1 MPGSQPFIINDLQIS
16 FIRVPMHRY
25 KTGTIK
31 AVLALKH
38 LVLYK
43 RHTTSCRVNKM
54 DIPADAKRYYM
65 DCPCPI
71 WIVGRTAQG
80 HLVPR
85 QSTGESDLKAAE
97 TQRAVIIE
105 KSKAIAR
112 EEAVKG

>member
-1 MPGSQPFIINDLQIS
+1 
-16 FIRVPMHRY
+16 MHRY